1 MSGFA
6 DLGLDL
12 TSVHILLG
20 IDFEEAALLD
30 SDEVSSGSKQPSKEK
45 GGSV

>member
-1 MSGFA
+1 MCGFA

-20 IDFEEAALLD
+20 IDFEEATLLD
-30 SDEVSSGSKQPSKEK
+30 SDEVNCGSQQPSEQK